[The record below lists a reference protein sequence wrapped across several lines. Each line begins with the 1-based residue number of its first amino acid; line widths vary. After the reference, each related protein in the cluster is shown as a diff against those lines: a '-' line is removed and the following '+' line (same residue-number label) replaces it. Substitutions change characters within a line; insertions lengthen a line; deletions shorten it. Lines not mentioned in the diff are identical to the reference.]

1 MRKHRTR
8 KNNYKR
14 IKIGKQ
20 KTRRNKYSHK
30 GGGLGNYVWKGFNI
44 FKKDPFQFSSK
55 GRESDA
61 LFLVN
66 LFSDDEWRQVKRN
79 ILAMAKVDLDPSIM
93 ESDLG
98 LKAKKVLRHMN

>member
-1 MRKHRTR
+1 MRKNNTRKNNYKKIKIGKQKTR

-30 GGGLGNYVWKGFNI
+30 GGGLGNYLWKGFNI
-44 FKKDPFQFSSK
+44 FKKDPLQFSSK

-66 LFSDDEWRQVKRN
+66 LFSDDEWR
-79 ILAMAKVDLDPSIM
+79 
-93 ESDLG
+93 
-98 LKAKKVLRHMN
+98 